1 MGVVM
6 ATIGRNWE
14 CPYCG
19 HAQVL
24 SGQRVDEFSHQLSVE
39 CEKSEHPLYLNGVAI
54 VCANEDCRELSLTEA
69 LFEEHQD
76 ASGRFSAVKRDFW
89 RMLPSSSAKPQPDFI
104 PKAIRDDYYEA
115 CAIRDLSPKASATIA
130 RRCLQ
135 GMIRDF
141 CNISKD
147 GLIDEIKELRE
158 RVDSGRAPAAVL
170 PDSVD
175 ALDDVRNIGNIGA
188 HMEAD
193 INAIVDVDPDEAQV
207 LIELIELLF
216 SEWYVATEIRQKRL
230 RHLKEISA
238 DKKQKKNGSAH
249 DVSGMSV
256 ESAAKT

>member
-1 MGVVM
+1 M

-39 CEKSEHPLYLNGVAI
+39 GEKSERPLYLNGVAI
-54 VCANEDCRELSLTEA
+54 VCANEECRELSLTEA

-76 ASGRFSAVKRDFW
+76 ANGRFSAAKRDFW
-89 RMLPSSSAKPQPDFI
+89 KMLPASTAKPQPDFI

-115 CAIRDLSPKASATIA
+115 CAIRDLSSKASATIA

-135 GMIRDF
+135 AMIRDF
-141 CNISKD
+141 CNISK
-147 GLIDEIKELRE
+147 GRLIDEIKELRE

-175 ALDDVRNIGNIGA
+175 AIDDVRNIGDIGA

-193 INAIVDVDPDEAQV
+193 TNVITDVDPDEAHV
-207 LIELIELLF
+207 LIELVELLF
-216 SEWYVATEIRQKRL
+216 SEWYIATENRKKRL
-230 RHLKEISA
+230 RHLKEISG
-238 DKKQKKNGSAH
+238 DKKQRKNGPIPESFP
-249 DVSGMSV
+249 DTNV
-256 ESAAKT
+256 EAAPKV